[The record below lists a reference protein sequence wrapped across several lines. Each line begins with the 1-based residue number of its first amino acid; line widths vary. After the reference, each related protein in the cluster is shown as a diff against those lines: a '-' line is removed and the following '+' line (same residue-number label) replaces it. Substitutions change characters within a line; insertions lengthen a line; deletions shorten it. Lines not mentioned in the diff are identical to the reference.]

1 MPTLQGQMERMRVQ
15 SAGILAFRR
24 RPDGLEVLLA
34 HPGGPFW
41 RAKDAGAWSIPKGEI
56 DPKEEPLAAAVRE
69 FQEETDCVLA
79 GDFLPLG
86 EVKQAAGKVVIAFAV
101 EADIDAGAIRSNSFA
116 MEWPPKSGQMRE
128 FPEIDRAAWF
138 DLATARAKINPTQ
151 AAFLERLEKVLTA
164 HT

>member
-1 MPTLQGQMERMRVQ
+1 MERMRVQ